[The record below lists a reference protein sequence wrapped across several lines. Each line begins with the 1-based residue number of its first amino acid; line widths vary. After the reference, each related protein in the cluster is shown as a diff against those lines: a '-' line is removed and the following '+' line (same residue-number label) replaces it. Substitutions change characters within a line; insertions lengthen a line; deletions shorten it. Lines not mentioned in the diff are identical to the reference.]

1 MSDDLEKIDLESE
14 DLVDDRLEQLKRLM
28 PEAFSESGIDFDKLR
43 LLLGDEVDEGD
54 ERYAFTWPGKADA
67 IRQSQTT
74 SRATLRPCVEKS
86 RGRNGKDGSFDSDN
100 IYIEGDNLEALKLL
114 QRAYHGKV
122 KMIYIDP
129 PYNTGHDF
137 VYKDKFGDTIENY
150 KAQTGQ
156 ANQSNPETSGRFHS
170 DWCSMIY
177 PRLKLARELLTDDGV
192 IFISIDDNESKNLR
206 AICDEVF
213 GEECFVGDI
222 SWQRTYSPRNDA
234 KGIPVEVEHIL
245 CYSKI
250 IGWIPGRL
258 ARTEDMDSRY
268 ASPDNDPRPWSS
280 GDAAA
285 PGAATHH
292 GMVYAIQHPITGELL
307 YPPNGRCR
315 PLGAEQMFQLMNEWA
330 EYEFRDLHDQVRRA
344 EICGC
349 TPEEMND
356 GVRGIV
362 LKNPSEET
370 FAKAQR
376 RYDAGCWPRL
386 YFTSGGRGGMRMK
399 RYLDEMGGKLPTN
412 LWKYEEVGHTDEAKK
427 WLKSLFGGS
436 APFDT
441 PKPVRLMDRILQIAS
456 DKDSLVLDFF
466 SGSATMAEAVIR
478 KNADD
483 EGSHR
488 KFILVQIPERAS
500 GDWGNL
506 CDIGEERIRRAG
518 NKIAEEVA
526 ESNKQLILGEEPKQ
540 LPDIGF
546 RVFELDESGIA
557 EPQNGQLLVNR
568 RKDGRSD
575 LDIIF
580 EVMLKW
586 GYELTYPIEKTEF
599 AGYECY
605 SVAAGDLIC
614 CMEPGLTVDALE
626 AIAAE
631 RPRRVFIMDSVFGHD
646 DSLKLDALAIFKH
659 AEEKTQQKIEL
670 RTV

>member
-1 MSDDLEKIDLESE
+1 MSDKIKKIDLESE
-14 DLVDDRLEQLKRLM
+14 NLVDDRLEQLKKLM

-86 RGRNGKDGSFDSDN
+86 RSRDGRDGSFDSDN

-150 KAQTGQ
+150 KEQTGQ

-192 IFISIDDNESKNLR
+192 IFISIDDNEDKNLR
-206 AICDEVF
+206 ELCDEIY
-213 GEECFVGDI
+213 GETNFVAQLI
-222 SWQRTYSPRNDA
+222 WERAYSPKNDA
-234 KGIPVEVEHIL
+234 KFVSNSHDYVLVYAKTIDMFTI
-245 CYSKI
+245 
-250 IGWIPGRL
+250 GRL
-258 ARTEDMDSRY
+258 PRTEEANARY
-268 ASPDNDPRPWSS
+268 KNPDNDPRGPWMSDNMTVKTYS
-280 GDAAA
+280 PSTD
-285 PGAATHH
+285 
-292 GMVYAIQHPITGELL
+292 YPITTPSGRVVE
-307 YPPNGRCR
+307 PPAGRCWR
-315 PLGAEQMFQLMNEWA
+315 LSKKAFFERLQDNRIWFGPEGAGVPRIKRFLCEVDDKGMSPTSI
-330 EYEFRDLHDQVRRA
+330 LHY
-344 EICGC
+344 
-349 TPEEMND
+349 
-356 GVRGIV
+356 
-362 LKNPSEET
+362 K
-370 FAKAQR
+370 
-376 RYDAGCWPRL
+376 
-386 YFTSGGRGGMRMK
+386 
-399 RYLDEMGGKLPTN
+399 
-412 LWKYEEVGHTDEAKK
+412 EVGHSQEGAKE
-427 WLKSLFGGS
+427 LVSLFDGKGY
-436 APFDT
+436 FDG
-441 PKPVRLMDRILQIAS
+441 PKPTRLIQRFMTLANLSENSI
-456 DKDSLVLDFF
+456 VLDFF
-466 SGSATMAEAVIR
+466 SGSAST
-478 KNADD
+478 ADALFRY
-483 EGSHR
+483 ESEKGFPCR
-488 KFILVQIPERAS
+488 FVLVQLPEPTNPSREAAKD
-500 GDWGNL
+500 GYATL

-518 NKIAEEVA
+518 DKIAEEVA
-526 ESNKQLILGEEPKQ
+526 ESNKQLKLGEEPKQ

-557 EPQNGQLLVNR
+557 EPQNGQLLVDR
-568 RKDGRSD
+568 RKDDRSN

-586 GYELTYPIEKTEF
+586 GYELTYPIEKAEF
-599 AGYECY
+599 AGYGCY

-631 RPRRVFIMDSVFGHD
+631 EPRRVFIMDSVFGHD